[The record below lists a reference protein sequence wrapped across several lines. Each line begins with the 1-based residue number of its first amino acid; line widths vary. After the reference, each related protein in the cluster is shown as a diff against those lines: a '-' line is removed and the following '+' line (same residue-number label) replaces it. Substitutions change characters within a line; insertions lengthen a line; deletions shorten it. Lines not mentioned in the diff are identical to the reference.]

1 VSFNIGE
8 NEIEREIEG
17 KRLLERGG
25 GEKES
30 DSACNSVSVLLC
42 HTVYGNRE
50 VTAPSGL
57 LKQNP

>member
-1 VSFNIGE
+1 MSFNIGE
-8 NEIEREIEG
+8 KEIEREIDG
-17 KRLLERGG
+17 NRLLEREG

-30 DSACNSVSVLLC
+30 DSACNSVTVLLC
-42 HTVYGNRE
+42 HTVPNRE